1 MQRIRPI
8 FHLKWF
14 SQSFLESILRDILI
28 FKCSRPFRIF
38 LWLPLKLVLETALQ
52 ALAQIQ
58 VLQADLFTSS
68 GSTLSAKAST
78 TALSSVKAEGLLLLT
93 SSITTTQNQ
102 KSRQLMSG
110 DLAGQAMVVRSTWKS
125 ARACRAVAGTSFE
138 GSLKKIL
145 KGLEHYNIKMSYKI
159 ESRNERENLGT
170 R

>member
-1 MQRIRPI
+1 MQRIRPL

-110 DLAGQAMVVRSTWKS
+110 DLAGQVMVVRSTYKS
-125 ARACRAVAGTSFE
+125 ARACRAVASASFE
-138 GSLKKIL
+138 DRLKKIL
-145 KGLEHYNIKMSYKI
+145 KGLEH
-159 ESRNERENLGT
+159 
-170 R
+170 